1 MRDRLNKLHNDE
13 KLSWRQIAKLPQF
26 DGIVAA
32 GSLCSFAKGTWEPK
46 RKAIRQALE
55 LPVYETVKVVRDRAG
70 RTITIYL
77 NGEAN
82 DQI

>member
-1 MRDRLNKLHNDE
+1 MRDKLNKMHNDE

-46 RKAIRQALE
+46 RKSIRLALG
-55 LPVYETVKVVRDRAG
+55 LPVYK
-70 RTITIYL
+70 TIEL
-77 NGEAN
+77 CEECAKRLRSE
-82 DQI
+82 

>member
-26 DGIVAA
+26 AGIVAA

-46 RKAIRQALE
+46 RKSIRLALG
-55 LPVYETVKVVRDRAG
+55 LPVYK
-70 RTITIYL
+70 TIEL
-77 NGEAN
+77 CEECAERFSRRSE
-82 DQI
+82 